1 MIKFKSKIV
10 SFLLGFGVVLIVLY
24 SCKGDKENIENKETI
39 LTGSTSI
46 LVDESILP
54 IIEDQV
60 AVFESQY
67 DATIKL
73 IPQSEKESVQSFVN
87 NKAQTIILARKLN
100 AIERAI
106 FKNKKITP
114 LETPFAIDAIALIK
128 NKKSKDSI
136 QDISEIVAFL
146 KGNSKNIKGLVF
158 DNANSSTARYFLKLA
173 GLKNMPETGVFSF
186 KTNEEVIQYV
196 AQNEGM
202 IGVVGINWIFQPSP
216 TAKKILENIT
226 VLSVKDKTTKDY
238 IYPSQENIA
247 SRKYPLARV
256 LYSINC
262 QGYEGLGIGFASFI
276 SGEIGQRIILKSG
289 LAPVREPSRNISIRN
304 KIESN

>member
-24 SCKGDKENIENKETI
+24 SCKGDEENKETI

-67 DATIKL
+67 NATIKL
-73 IPQSEKESVQSFVN
+73 LPQSEKESVQSFVN
-87 NKAQTIILARKLN
+87 NTARTIILSRKLN
-100 AIERAI
+100 IVEKAI
-106 FKNKKITP
+106 FKNKKIIP

-128 NKKSKDSI
+128 NKISKDSI

-146 KGNSKNIKGLVF
+146 KGNPTKIKGLVF
-158 DNANSSTARYFLKLA
+158 DNANSSTTRYFLELA
-173 GLKNMPETGVFSF
+173 GLKSMPDTGVFSF

-196 AQNEGM
+196 SQNEGM
-202 IGVVGINWIFQPSP
+202 IGVVGINWIFQPRLSR
-216 TAKKILENIT
+216 KKILEKIT
-226 VLSVKDKTTKDY
+226 VLSIKDKNTNGY
-238 IYPSQENIA
+238 VYPSQENIA

-256 LYSINC
+256 LYIVNC
-262 QGYEGLGIGFASFI
+262 QGFEGLGIGFASFI

-289 LAPVREPSRNISIRN
+289 LAPLREPSRNISIRN

>member
-1 MIKFKSKIV
+1 MIKIKNKIAAI
-10 SFLLGFGVVLIVLY
+10 LFGIGLVLVGLY
-24 SCKGDKENIENKETI
+24 SCKGDSDNKETI
-39 LTGSTSI
+39 LTGTTSI

-67 DATIKL
+67 NATIKL
-73 IPQSEKESVQSFVN
+73 LPQSEKESVQSFVN
-87 NKAQTIILARKLN
+87 NKARTIILSRKLN
-100 AIERAI
+100 TVEKTI

-128 NKKSKDSI
+128 NKTSKDSI

-146 KGNSKNIKGLVF
+146 KGNPTKIKGLVF
-158 DNANSSTARYFLKLA
+158 DNANSSTTRYFLELA
-173 GLKNMPETGVFSF
+173 GLKSMPDTGVFSF
-186 KTNEEVIQYV
+186 TTNEEVLQYV
-196 AQNEGM
+196 SKNEGM
-202 IGVVGINWIFQPSP
+202 IGVVGVNWIFQPSP
-216 TAKKILENIT
+216 ATKKILEKIT
-226 VLSVKDKTTKDY
+226 VLSIKDKNTNGY
-238 IYPSQENIA
+238 VYPSQENIA
-247 SRKYPLARV
+247 TRKYPLARV
-256 LYSINC
+256 LYIINC
-262 QGYEGLGIGFASFI
+262 QGFEGLGIGFASFI

>member
-10 SFLLGFGVVLIVLY
+10 FFLLGVGVVLIVLY
-24 SCKGDKENIENKETI
+24 SCKGDKENKETI

-60 AVFESQY
+60 EVFESQY

-73 IPQSEKESVQSFVN
+73 IPQSEKESIQSFVN

-100 AIERAI
+100 VVERAI

-158 DNANSSTARYFLKLA
+158 DNANSSTARYFLELA
-173 GLKNMPETGVFSF
+173 GLKNLPETGVFSF

-202 IGVVGINWIFQPSP
+202 IGVVGVNWIFQPSP

-226 VLSVKDKTTKDY
+226 VLSIKDKTTKDY

>member
-1 MIKFKSKIV
+1 MKIKIKY
-10 SFLLGFGVVLIVLY
+10 FLLFLGIVFIAFF
-24 SCKGDKENIENKETI
+24 SCKGNDNSKETI
-39 LTGSTSI
+39 LTGTTSI
-46 LVDESILP
+46 LVDESLLP

-67 DATIKL
+67 NAKIKL
-73 IPQSEKESVQSFVN
+73 IAQSEKECVMSFIK
-87 NKAQTIILARKLN
+87 NKSGTIILSRKLN
-100 AIERAI
+100 KNEADF
-106 FKNKKITP
+106 FKNKKIIP
-114 LETPFAIDAIALIK
+114 KEAPFAIDAIALIK

-158 DNANSSTARYFLKLA
+158 DNANSSTARYFLELA

-202 IGVVGINWIFQPSP
+202 IGVVGVNWIFQPSP
-216 TAKKILENIT
+216 TAKKILENII
-226 VLSVKDKTTKDY
+226 VLSIKDKTTKDY

>member
-24 SCKGDKENIENKETI
+24 SCKGDEENKETI

-67 DATIKL
+67 NATIKL
-73 IPQSEKESVQSFVN
+73 LPQSEKESVQSFVN
-87 NKAQTIILARKLN
+87 NTARTIILSRKLN
-100 AIERAI
+100 TVEKAI

-128 NKKSKDSI
+128 NKISKDSI

-146 KGNSKNIKGLVF
+146 KGNPTKIKGLVF
-158 DNANSSTARYFLKLA
+158 DNANSSTTRYFLELA
-173 GLKNMPETGVFSF
+173 GLKSMPDTGVFSF

-196 AQNEGM
+196 SQNEGM
-202 IGVVGINWIFQPSP
+202 IGVVGINWIFQPRLSR
-216 TAKKILENIT
+216 KKILEKIT
-226 VLSVKDKTTKDY
+226 VLSIKDKNTNGY
-238 IYPSQENIA
+238 VYPSQENIA

-256 LYSINC
+256 LYIVNC
-262 QGYEGLGIGFASFI
+262 QGFEGLGIGFASFI

-289 LAPVREPSRNISIRN
+289 LAPLREPSRNISIRN

>member
-1 MIKFKSKIV
+1 MINFKNKIAAI
-10 SFLLGFGVVLIVLY
+10 LFGIGLVLVGLY
-24 SCKGDKENIENKETI
+24 SCKGDSDNKETI
-39 LTGSTSI
+39 ITGTTSI

-67 DATIKL
+67 NATIKL
-73 IPQSEKESVQSFVN
+73 LPQSEKESVQSFVN
-87 NKAQTIILARKLN
+87 NKARTIILSRKLN
-100 AIERAI
+100 TVEKAL

-128 NKKSKDSI
+128 NKTSKDSI

-146 KGNSKNIKGLVF
+146 KGNPTKIKGLVF
-158 DNANSSTARYFLKLA
+158 DNANSSTTRYFLELA
-173 GLKNMPETGVFSF
+173 GLKSMPDTGVFSF

-196 AQNEGM
+196 SQNDGM
-202 IGVVGINWIFQPSP
+202 IGVVGVNWIFQPRPSR
-216 TAKKILENIT
+216 KKILEKIT
-226 VLSVKDKTTKDY
+226 VLSIKDKNTNGY
-238 IYPSQENIA
+238 VYPSQENIA
-247 SRKYPLARV
+247 TRKYPLARV
-256 LYSINC
+256 LYIINC
-262 QGYEGLGIGFASFI
+262 QGFEGLGIGFASFI

-304 KIESN
+304 KIENN

>member
-1 MIKFKSKIV
+1 MINFKNKIAAI
-10 SFLLGFGVVLIVLY
+10 LFGIGLVLVGLY
-24 SCKGDKENIENKETI
+24 SCKGDSDNKETI
-39 LTGSTSI
+39 LTGTTSI

-67 DATIKL
+67 NATIKL
-73 IPQSEKESVQSFVN
+73 LAQSEKESVQSFVN
-87 NKAQTIILARKLN
+87 NKARTIILSRKLN
-100 AIERAI
+100 TVEKAI

-128 NKKSKDSI
+128 NKTSKDSI

-146 KGNSKNIKGLVF
+146 KGNPTKIKGLVF
-158 DNANSSTARYFLKLA
+158 DNANSSTTRYFLELA
-173 GLKNMPETGVFSF
+173 GLKSMPDTGVFSF

-196 AQNEGM
+196 SQNEGM
-202 IGVVGINWIFQPSP
+202 IGVVGVNWIFQPRPSR
-216 TAKKILENIT
+216 KKILEKIT
-226 VLSVKDKTTKDY
+226 VLSIKDKNTNGY
-238 IYPSQENIA
+238 VYPSQENIA
-247 SRKYPLARV
+247 TRKYPLARV
-256 LYSINC
+256 LYIINC
-262 QGYEGLGIGFASFI
+262 QGFEGLGIGFASFI

-304 KIESN
+304 KIENN

>member
-24 SCKGDKENIENKETI
+24 SCKGDEENKETI

-67 DATIKL
+67 NATIKL
-73 IPQSEKESVQSFVN
+73 LPQSEKESVQSFVN
-87 NKAQTIILARKLN
+87 NTARTIILSRKLN
-100 AIERAI
+100 IVEKAI

-128 NKKSKDSI
+128 NKISKDSI

-146 KGNSKNIKGLVF
+146 KGNPTKIKGLVF
-158 DNANSSTARYFLKLA
+158 DNANSSTTRYFLELA
-173 GLKNMPETGVFSF
+173 GLKSMPDTGVFSF

-196 AQNEGM
+196 SQNEGM
-202 IGVVGINWIFQPSP
+202 IGVVGINWIFQPRLSR
-216 TAKKILENIT
+216 KKILEKIT
-226 VLSVKDKTTKDY
+226 VLSIKDKNTNGY
-238 IYPSQENIA
+238 VYPSQENIA

-256 LYSINC
+256 LYIVNC
-262 QGYEGLGIGFASFI
+262 QGFEGLGIGFASFI

-289 LAPVREPSRNISIRN
+289 LAPLREPSRNISIRN

>member
-1 MIKFKSKIV
+1 MINFKNKIAAI
-10 SFLLGFGVVLIVLY
+10 LFGIGLVLVGLY
-24 SCKGDKENIENKETI
+24 SCKGDSDNKETI
-39 LTGSTSI
+39 LTGTTSI

-67 DATIKL
+67 NATIKL
-73 IPQSEKESVQSFVN
+73 LPQSEKESVQLFVN
-87 NKAQTIILARKLN
+87 NKARTIILSRKLN
-100 AIERAI
+100 TVEKAL

-128 NKKSKDSI
+128 NKTSKDSI

-146 KGNSKNIKGLVF
+146 KGNPTKIKGLVF
-158 DNANSSTARYFLKLA
+158 DNANSSTTRYFLELA
-173 GLKNMPETGVFSF
+173 GLKSMPDTGVFSF

-196 AQNEGM
+196 SQNEGM
-202 IGVVGINWIFQPSP
+202 IGVVGVNWIFQPRPSR
-216 TAKKILENIT
+216 KKILEKIT
-226 VLSVKDKTTKDY
+226 VLSIKDKNTNGY
-238 IYPSQENIA
+238 VYPSQENIA
-247 SRKYPLARV
+247 TRKYPLARV
-256 LYSINC
+256 LYIINC
-262 QGYEGLGIGFASFI
+262 QGFEGLGIGFASFI

-304 KIESN
+304 KIENN

>member
-1 MIKFKSKIV
+1 MIKIKNKIV
-10 SFLLGFGVVLIVLY
+10 PFLFGVGLVLIGIY
-24 SCKGDKENIENKETI
+24 SCKGDSDTKETI

-46 LVDESILP
+46 LVDESVLP

-67 DATIKL
+67 NATIKL
-73 IPQSEKESVQSFVN
+73 LPQSEKESVQSFVN
-87 NKAQTIILARKLN
+87 NKTRTIILSRKLN
-100 AIERAI
+100 KVEKAI

-128 NKKSKDSI
+128 NKNTKDSI

-146 KGNSKNIKGLVF
+146 KGNPTKIKGLVF
-158 DNANSSTARYFLKLA
+158 DNANSSTTRYFLELA
-173 GLKNMPETGVFSF
+173 GLKSMPDAGVFSF
-186 KTNEEVIQYV
+186 KTNEEVIRYV
-196 AQNEGM
+196 SQNEGM
-202 IGVVGINWIFQPSP
+202 IGVVGVNWIFQPSP
-216 TAKKILENIT
+216 SIKKILKKIT
-226 VLSVKDKTTKDY
+226 VLSIKDKNTNGY
-238 IYPSQENIA
+238 VYPSQENIA
-247 SRKYPLARV
+247 TRKYPLARV
-256 LYSINC
+256 LYIINC
-262 QGYEGLGIGFASFI
+262 QGFEGLGIGFASFI